1 MGRLIP
7 AQYIGEHEVML
18 SRHGGPY
25 IDVNGKP
32 LESRL
37 LHKGDVIHM
46 NEEEVNGFTVILDPR
61 AEKEPMQLGAGR
73 VVLPEHS
80 KHSDIELS
88 ALGYQFHQGR
98 CDFKPYTP
106 KPVLK
111 KEDSK

>member
-7 AQYIGEHEVML
+7 AEYTGDHEVML
-18 SRHGGPY
+18 SKHGGPY
-25 IDVNGKP
+25 IDASGKQ

-46 NEEEVNGFTVILDPR
+46 NEEEVNGFTVLLDPR
-61 AEKEPMQLGAGR
+61 AEKEPTHLGPGR
-73 VVLPEHS
+73 VVLPEHTT
-80 KHSDIELS
+80 HSPEQLS

-98 CDFKPYTP
+98 SDFKPYTP